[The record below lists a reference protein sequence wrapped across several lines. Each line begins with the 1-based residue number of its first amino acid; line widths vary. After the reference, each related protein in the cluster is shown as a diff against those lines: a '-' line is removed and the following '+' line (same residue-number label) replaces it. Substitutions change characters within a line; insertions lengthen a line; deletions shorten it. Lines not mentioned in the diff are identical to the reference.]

1 MIEVSYARALRD
13 NYVWLLKS
21 PEQRCAIVD
30 PGEAAPVLEVLE
42 REELEPA
49 AILITHHHP
58 DHVGGAAA
66 LQERFD
72 IPMYGPDDDRIPGNV
87 HRLKEGDQAN
97 LESLGMTLDVFEI
110 PGHTKT
116 HIAFYGRGLLLSGDT
131 LFSIGCGKLF
141 EGTPEQMTASLD
153 KLMTLPGNTRVYC
166 GHEYTLANCA
176 FARQVEP
183 GNDDLREHE
192 ERARERLD
200 RGEPSLPSTL
210 DQERAA
216 NPFVRVRE
224 PTVIRA
230 AEERAGRS
238 LDTPEAVFAE
248 IRAWKDAG

>member
-1 MIEVSYARALRD
+1 MIEVTHARALRD
-13 NYVWLLKS
+13 NYVWLLKG
-21 PEQRCAIVD
+21 PERRCAIVD
-30 PGEAAPVLEVLE
+30 PGEAAPVLETLA

-58 DHVGGAAA
+58 DHVGGAAE
-66 LQERFD
+66 LQERFG
-72 IPMYGPDDDRIPGNV
+72 IPMFGPDDERIPGDAR
-87 HRLKEGDQAN
+87 RLREGDQVD
-97 LESLGMTLDVFEI
+97 LESLDMGFEVLDI
-110 PGHTKT
+110 PGHTRT
-116 HIAFYGRGLLLSGDT
+116 HIAFYGHGLLLSGDT

-153 KLMTLPGNTRVYC
+153 KLMALPGNTRVYC

-183 GNDDLREHE
+183 DNEDLKEHE

-224 PTVIRA
+224 PGVIRA
-230 AEERAGRS
+230 AEKRAGRS
-238 LDTPEAVFAE
+238 LATPDAVFAE

>member
-1 MIEVSYARALRD
+1 MIEVTHARALRD
-13 NYVWLLKS
+13 NYVWLVKS
-21 PEQRCAIVD
+21 PEHKCAIVD
-30 PGEAAPVLEVLE
+30 PGESEPVLEALE
-42 REELEPA
+42 REGLEPA

-58 DHVGGAAA
+58 DHVGGAPA
-66 LQERFD
+66 LQERFG
-72 IPMYGPDDDRIPGNV
+72 IPMYGPDDDRVPGDSSRV
-87 HRLKEGDQAN
+87 KEGDRVE
-97 LESLGMTLDVFEI
+97 LESLGMTFDVLEI
-110 PGHTKT
+110 PGHTRS

-131 LFSIGCGKLF
+131 LFSIGCGRLF

-153 KLMTLPGNTRVYC
+153 KLMALPGNTRVYC

-183 GNDDLREHE
+183 DNPDLREHE

-200 RGEPSLPSTL
+200 RDEPSLPSTL

-224 PTVIRA
+224 PSVVRA

-248 IRAWKDAG
+248 IRAWKDAS